1 MHSVAI
7 RGVGMLT
14 VILSV
19 IMLNAVMQS
28 VFLHSVVMVSVIK
41 LNVVMQC
48 SYAKCYVQ
56 CCLSV
61 SAPFFQVVITFYT
74 IIQLLIRQP
83 IYLNGD

>member
-1 MHSVAI
+1 MPNVIMLSMLSVFMLNAVMHSVVI

-19 IMLNAVMQS
+19 IMLNPVMQS

-48 SYAKCYVQ
+48 SYE
-56 CCLSV
+56 
-61 SAPFFQVVITFYT
+61 
-74 IIQLLIRQP
+74 
-83 IYLNGD
+83 